1 MNLSQRHIILSQT
14 DIMGAQK
21 ANGREWYR
29 IMAGFWLFNL
39 SSYTF
44 YKVFFTRCIYV

>member
-1 MNLSQRHIILSQT
+1 MQTVSTRYIVLIEVMNLSQRHIILSQT

-29 IMAGFWLFNL
+29 IMAGF
-39 SSYTF
+39 
-44 YKVFFTRCIYV
+44 